1 MADLLFE
8 LFSEEIPARMQA
20 GAARDLL
27 KSLEAKLGE
36 AGLSYASAESFYG
49 PRRLT
54 FSITG
59 LPTRQEDRTEERKG
73 PKEGA
78 PEQAMQGFLR
88 GAGLASL
95 EEAEL
100 RDTGKGRVWF
110 AVKHVVGL
118 ETRAVLPDLLL
129 NLIRSHT
136 WPKSQ
141 RWARTTFRWVRP
153 LHRILAVFD
162 GQTLDGSLDMGGGES
177 IAFSDQAEGHRF
189 LSEGTFAALSL
200 DALEAGLKERHC
212 LLRVEDRKAAIRS
225 QLDKLCAESGLT
237 LIEDEGLMN
246 EVAGLAEWPV
256 VVQGRFD
263 EAFLN
268 VPEECLILSMK
279 EHQKYF
285 AARVAG
291 LNEGPERAEVRSKG
305 PDGRLAPVFFTVS
318 NMVADDGFAVIR
330 AGNERVLN
338 ARLSDAKF
346 FYEQDLATPLEDN
359 LPKLED
365 IVFHAKL
372 GSVGDKVRR
381 MEALAAYLAG
391 ALGTDDGTL
400 SAEAEKATR
409 AVRLMKADLV
419 SAMVYEFPELQGLM
433 GRYYALAA
441 GEDAQVANAIAA
453 HYQPAGPNDDCPSD
467 SVSLIVAMADKL
479 DTLAGFWLIDQKP
492 TGSKDPFAL
501 RRAALGIIRL
511 IRENNLRLNLRDTL
525 QAAASHYAIEGQIAD
540 EALAFVIERLAVQ
553 MRDEGA
559 KHDVVQ
565 AVRFGSAEW
574 DLRRF
579 VKRAKTTQDRLTQDL
594 TAAYKRASNILDK
607 AKNWQRVETRPGEDK
622 SDTAFGALLDT
633 AIPKIGALMAAEDFG
648 AVFDMLG
655 GLREEIDQ
663 YFDAVMINAEDAD
676 LRNQRLSLLAD
687 FVDAVNQVADL
698 SRLEG

>member
-110 AVKHVVGL
+110 AVKHVAGL

-291 LNEGPERAEVRSKG
+291 LSEGPERAEVRSKG